1 MLRRP
6 SKSKKKCP
14 LLGQRNM
21 SLMFWSL
28 IYLAS
33 KKRPTRLC
41 YGTALVMSYMQIWLQ
56 TMPECKKCARGA
68 GTDLYRCIR
77 ISVCVPIAQKRFREY
92 RRKYR
97 MHTALT
103 VAERSHQRLCIKRGV
118 RCASGFSITNRFCQ
132 LLANRVRYA
141 KFVEIVF
148 SCAILAED
156 AKARCV
162 GTAKTPLA
170 ESSRERG

>member
-77 ISVCVPIAQKRFREY
+77 ISVCVPIAQKRFGEY

-118 RCASGFSITNRFCQ
+118 RCASGFSTMRRYCQHPVNRAQFVRSVGIAFPCGT
-132 LLANRVRYA
+132 LAGGEKVKCADIAVIFSRKRQ
-141 KFVEIVF
+141 FVNE
-148 SCAILAED
+148 
-156 AKARCV
+156 
-162 GTAKTPLA
+162 
-170 ESSRERG
+170 